1 MKRNLFLLAIA
12 ALSMGLA
19 SCNTPVNPSSS
30 AAPSQEPQPS
40 ETSLPSEQSSEEP
53 SATSEEPS
61 SEPSSASAEGKSK
74 GDADWVDYAHDGSV
88 KLNLDYKGRNFY
100 VDGIEEVELASTI
113 DGDTAHFNPKSG
125 GDLLK
130 ARFYGIDTPE
140 STGKVQDYGP
150 KASKYTKSV
159 LNAAKEN
166 GTIVISSA
174 QSEYGEPQA
183 DSTGSRYVSLVWV
196 NTEKRNAGLDELYLL
211 NLMIVQEGLSWVKN
225 VQAMPEYAPTFYAA
239 ENQAK
244 EYKLMLHS
252 GQIDEDINHGDY
264 VTTSLW
270 DLKQEI
276 VAQQKDIIAGKEHE
290 NKFHNVK
297 ARVQG
302 TVSGFANHILYIQD
316 FFPEYDDEGME
327 KVDDQGNIIG
337 EYAGLNIFCAMGSV
351 PSKYTT
357 PGTYLEIC
365 GLCLDSQF
373 GFQMTDV
380 SLPKVSYYDRDAK
393 IILTPEENDGVHA
406 LKTFH
411 YTVSELN
418 ALAKNQNF
426 EALYCHVVVD
436 DLAEVR
442 AVNAV
447 SSSSTYVYLTGCYDL
462 SVYYTFSYQPYPDTD
477 PGVTW
482 EASELEGKKFQAQGI
497 LGTHTTTSGKFQFQL
512 LLRSSSDFKLVPEA

>member
-1 MKRNLFLLAIA
+1 MKRKNVLFLALA
-12 ALSMGLA
+12 ALAMGLA
-19 SCNTPVNPSSS
+19 SCNNVPPASSQQDPSSS
-30 AAPSQEPQPS
+30 VSQSESGPVESTGDTEASVPSQESQ
-40 ETSLPSEQSSEEP
+40 T
-53 SATSEEPS
+53 
-61 SEPSSASAEGKSK
+61 SAESSNVPTP
-74 GDADWVDYAHDGSV
+74 GDENWVDYAHDGSV
-88 KLNLDYKGRNFY
+88 KLGLDFKGRNFY
-100 VDGIEEVELASTI
+100 VDGIEEVELSSAI
-113 DGDTAHFNPKSG
+113 DGDTAHFSPKSG
-125 GDLLK
+125 GELIK

-150 KASKYTKSV
+150 KASKYTKKI

-166 GTIVISSA
+166 GTIVVSSA
-174 QSEYGEPQA
+174 QSTYGEPQP
-183 DSTGSRYVSLVWV
+183 DSTGSRYVSLIWV
-196 NTEKRNAGLDELYLL
+196 NTEKKDAGLDELYLL

-252 GQIDEDINHGDY
+252 GIPDDDINHGDY

-276 VAQQKDIIAGKEHE
+276 VAQQIDIIDGKEHD
-290 NKFHNVK
+290 NKFNNVK

-316 FFPEYDDEGME
+316 FFPEYDENGME
-327 KVDDQGNIIG
+327 KTDGEGNIIG
-337 EYAGLNIFCAMGSV
+337 EYAGLNIFCGMGSV
-351 PSKYTT
+351 PSKYTK
-357 PGTYLEIC
+357 PGTYIEVC

-380 SLPKVSYYDRDAK
+380 SLPKVSYADNDAQV
-393 IILTPEENDGVHA
+393 ILKAEENLGIHQ

-411 YTVSELN
+411 YTIAELN
-418 ALAKNQNF
+418 NLASNKNF
-426 EALYCHVVVD
+426 EALFCHIVVD
-436 DLAEVR
+436 DVVELR

-447 SSSSTYVYLTGCYDL
+447 SSSSTYLYVKNCYDF
-462 SVYYTFSYQPYPDTD
+462 SIYFTFSYQPYPETD

-482 EASELEGKKFQAQGI
+482 DAEKMKEYTYHAQGI
-497 LGTHTTTSGKFQFQL
+497 LGTHTTTAGKFQFQL
-512 LLRSSSDFKLVPEA
+512 VLRTSSDLALIEE